1 MITVT
6 NTVKVNKYARKGS
19 VHSSLSHT
27 KITSPFEKLIA
38 IVKFRTIFIV

>member
-6 NTVKVNKYARKGS
+6 NNVEVKKYSRKGS

-27 KITSPFEKLIA
+27 KITSPFENLIA
-38 IVKFRTIFIV
+38 IVKSRTIFSV

>member
-6 NTVKVNKYARKGS
+6 NTVKVNKYACKGS

-38 IVKFRTIFIV
+38 IVKSRTIFGA